1 MGTERTDQPS
11 NVTTEEAPRAP
22 DEHVVTS
29 DIDFQEESKPGPR
42 EAESS
47 EKDQD
52 AAGTVTDDD
61 APGPTTGDSSD
72 ATPPEK
78 APAKRRNR
86 SAERR
91 IKTLSSKLAAAEAR
105 EAENAHEIAELKDQV
120 NALKDATP
128 KAKEPM
134 LQDFDNPRDYAK
146 AYSKWEQGQAAET
159 ETTPPRKR
167 SAPKKPAKP
176 IDDGTPP
183 ATPQD
188 PAIQGFHERGKAKLG
203 DDFLEALELPGTA
216 VNQVMGEFMIDS
228 DVGPE
233 LYVHLADN
241 QEESRRIYDLP
252 AHKAIKVLERLAT
265 KARKGELIEADG
277 TVTTT
282 TTEEDDTVA
291 ADAEDFETRTRK
303 QVGTKAGEPPS
314 NVKPE
319 GGDRVD
325 GRIRG
330 TAPQR
335 GGPQARD
342 HFELARAQVR
352 P

>member
-1 MGTERTDQPS
+1 MTERKTQPS
-11 NVTTEEAPRAP
+11 NVATEEAPRPP

-29 DIDFQEESKPGPR
+29 DIDFSEEKPAGPR
-42 EAESS
+42 EAESA
-47 EKDQD
+47 EAD
-52 AAGTVTDDD
+52 AAGTVTTDESE
-61 APGPTTGDSSD
+61 GPTTGESSD

-78 APAKRRNR
+78 APPKRRNR

-105 EAENAHEIAELKDQV
+105 EAENAHEIEALKDQV
-120 NALKDATP
+120 AALTDATP

-146 AYSKWEQGQAAET
+146 AYAKWEAAQSDD
-159 ETTPPRKR
+159 TPAPRKR

-216 VNQVMGEFMIDS
+216 VNQVMGEFMIDC

-241 QEESRRIYDLP
+241 QEESKRIYDLP
-252 AHKAIKVLERLAT
+252 AHKAIKVMERLAT
-265 KARKGELIEADG
+265 KARKGELIDADG

-282 TTEEDDTVA
+282 TTTEDDAVT
-291 ADAEDFETRTRK
+291 ADAEDFEDRTRK
-303 QVGTKAGEPPS
+303 QIGTKAPAPPS

-319 GGDRVD
+319 GDAELPANPETESMDEYAAR
-325 GRIRG
+325 RQKEELRKRG
-330 TAPQR
+330 I
-335 GGPQARD
+335 
-342 HFELARAQVR
+342 VIN
-352 P
+352 